1 MGKRA
6 NSLVAGFL
14 TREILYESRRLLVFR
29 ALRDSDRQA
38 VVIKLIGDRPTHSEQ
53 ARFRREFEL
62 TRELDSAFIAKPI
75 ELVESSKSLALITE
89 DFGATSLKTI
99 LGTEKLSL
107 LQLLKIALASASALE
122 HVHDRAIIHK
132 DIKPDNILVNL
143 ETDEVKL
150 TDFGISMRFEQNR
163 NAKRKNQGRDG
174 TLAYSSPEQTGRMNR
189 AVDYRTDFYSFG
201 ISLYEMLTEQL
212 PFQTESPM
220 ELIHCHLAQ
229 TPQPLSSINPKI
241 PGVLSDI
248 VLKLLSKNAEGR
260 YRAAKGLKFDLE
272 HCLERWKTDKYIG
285 AFELARHDVHERI
298 VLPTKLFGRQAE
310 TKRLFKAFEKARAGE
325 TQTALV
331 AGFSGIGKT
340 AVVCEVQPRMA
351 GEDGQFARHS
361 FEPGNSEPWSL
372 WYQLIESLVLPSH
385 SLDED
390 QKSPLREALRVSL
403 GESID
408 PLCYHVPS
416 LSRLLGHNASES
428 TTKLEPGKAV
438 TQFFKSWSRL
448 HFLVLFT
455 DDLHHAC
462 REEMELFETLSK
474 CRANTLLLVGA
485 YRDQTSRSDKALAT
499 FQKRFQL
506 AAKDQEN
513 TTFLKIR
520 PLSRANITE
529 LLAQTLDV
537 DPTTL
542 LSFAKV
548 LTRKACGN
556 PSFLLQFLRS
566 LESQSLLRFDANTE
580 KWNWDLDE
588 IERAQVPGEVIDFMA
603 NEIQSLPEHSL
614 SVLSLAACIGL
625 EFDLRRLSAVTKTI
639 GMHLVTS
646 LWEALEGGW
655 VLASDNDYKVI
666 EERSSSRSLEK
677 IRFRFLHEDVR
688 AAAYEYIEEEKRAI
702 VHLKV
707 ARLMSAD
714 FSNKTLHTKINDVL
728 LHFNKGSSEITEVNE
743 KLEVAG
749 LNLIAGRR
757 AKHRLDYVNA
767 ILFLRSALGLLGN
780 EPLSSHYSLALDIL
794 KSLAEC
800 LFLNGDVV
808 ESGRVLEDLKEQ
820 TVDPSDFVSILSLQ
834 ITNLTFLGQ
843 DGLALQKGRKALELL
858 NLVVPPVDQLE
869 STVTERLGA
878 LSKLVTVER
887 VAQLLSDHEIDN
899 DQITTRQMILEKM
912 IVASLHSQSS
922 LMLWCALE
930 IVERSIELGP
940 SPWTPTALVYFGLA
954 QGLRQ
959 KNWTF
964 AYEIGQL
971 ALDLQRRFTS
981 RSSPSLPSLVFAAQV
996 SHWIR
1001 PLSESITYLESAWDL
1016 ALSKNA
1022 INEIGV
1028 SGYYLVLYQFLRG
1041 DNLQV
1046 LESKT
1051 IQILKTL
1058 QGLCAEPTHNHLLF
1072 FVQNFRDLSGESEDR
1087 QIITGHVFDEAFY
1100 KVNLRGRETARASY
1114 YVLKEMVLYYA
1125 GQFQAAKEQ
1134 AEKAAPLLRNA
1145 HGSYLVIEHA
1155 FYYALSLAELYQENP
1170 NEENRQILEELHAQ
1184 LEQWA
1189 NCSPSNHQYKHAL
1202 LSAEIAVMR
1211 QDIVMAMT
1219 YYDEAIDAA
1228 MEADR
1233 VQGVALGNEL
1243 AGRFYLGLGR
1253 NRCAAAYLREAR
1265 EAYSVWGAE
1274 LKVSEMDVSYPD
1286 LLITE
1291 STPAARRESETGGSR
1306 AITSISNDSPQFDLQ
1321 AFLKASQAITSEI
1334 RLDRLLERLLSIV
1347 IEAAGAR
1354 SAYLILTHKDEL
1366 LLEAGSSLSR
1376 DALENFPIPVK
1387 DSTHV
1392 PVHVI
1397 ENVVESQRTVLGG
1410 QELCDNLFSMDPYL
1424 NAARPQSILCS
1435 PINYQGKC
1443 VGALY
1448 LENDLA
1454 SNAFP
1459 PRRSKI
1465 IALLSSQIAISIENA
1480 KIYSQLE
1487 DRVSERTKELTKA
1500 KESAETAT
1508 RAKSDF
1514 LAVMSHEIRTPMN
1527 AIIGMTSLL
1536 FDGELDPEQRDYVS
1550 TIRNS
1555 SSALLSL
1562 INSILDFSK
1571 IESGHLDLEEESF
1584 DLEQCI
1590 EESLDLVLGKASD
1603 KNLQLLYWLETETPT
1618 KIIGDVTRLRQIF
1631 VNLLGNAVK
1640 FTQEGEVKLTGRS
1653 RRVGPSKYE
1662 FHFSV
1667 EDTGIGI
1674 PKDRLQRLFRPFSQV
1689 DVSTARQFGGT
1700 GLGLA
1705 INKRLVEAM
1714 DGKIW
1719 VESHAGK
1726 GSKFQFMVQLQAKV
1740 NNKAPAMDLQI
1751 VKRKS
1756 ALVIDTHR
1764 EAGSILERYLR
1775 SWGLNCSRVETA
1787 QDAIALLEKKQ
1798 PVDIAFLDDQLTVEH
1813 KSKLLRLLTQQA
1825 EYRSCKIIETTTQL
1839 GRQPSNDRSYSKSIT
1854 KPIYPRALLDKLLDI
1869 FGDQKRNRRD
1879 SGKKVFNAKLSLA
1892 NPLRILLAEDN
1903 PVNQKVATLLLKR
1916 MGYSADIANN
1926 GVEVLEALER
1936 QSYDVIL
1943 MDVQMPVMDGLE
1955 ASRKICAQWP
1965 KEERPKIIAM
1975 TANAMS
1981 GDRDVCIRAGMDE
1994 YLSKPVQ
2001 VQALQEALLAAG
2013 QEIQD
2018 SQANAGHLENSNGEP
2033 SQPENK

>member
-14 TREILYESRRLLVFR
+14 TREILYESRRLFVFR
-29 ALRDSDRQA
+29 ALRDSDRLP

-62 TRELDSAFIAKPI
+62 TRELDAKYIAKPI
-75 ELVESSKSLALITE
+75 ELLESSQSLALITE
-89 DFGATSLKTI
+89 DFGARSLKTT
-99 LGTEKLSL
+99 LNFERLSF
-107 LQLLKIALASASALE
+107 LQLLEISLAVATALE

-143 ETDEVKL
+143 ESNEVKL

-163 NAKRKNQGRDG
+163 STKRKNLGPDG

-189 AVDYRTDFYSFG
+189 VVDYRTDFYSLG
-201 ISLYEMLTEQL
+201 ISLYEMFTGQL

-229 TPQPLSSINPKI
+229 TPQPLSDLNPKI
-241 PGVLSDI
+241 PGILSDI

-260 YRAAKGLKFDLE
+260 YRAAKGLRFDLE
-272 HCLERWKTDKYIG
+272 HCLDLWRNDKYIG

-298 VLPTKLFGRQAE
+298 VLPTKLFGRQPE
-310 TKRLFKAFEKARAGE
+310 TKVLFEAFERTRAGQSQS
-325 TQTALV
+325 TLV

-340 AVVCEVQPRMA
+340 AVVCEIQPRMT
-351 GEDGQFARHS
+351 GEEGQFARFA
-361 FEPGNSEPWSL
+361 FEPANSDPWAL
-372 WYQLIESLVLPSH
+372 WYQFIESMVLPSH

-390 QKSPLREALRVSL
+390 QKLRLRETLRTGL
-403 GESID
+403 GEANNL
-408 PLCYHVPS
+408 LCYHVPS
-416 LSRLLGHNASES
+416 LSRLLGHSASKTS
-428 TTKLEPGKAV
+428 NDVTPGEAV
-438 TQFFKSWSRL
+438 ALFFKSWSRHQL
-448 HFLVLFT
+448 LVLFM
-455 DDLHHAC
+455 DDLQHAC
-462 REEMELFETLSK
+462 KEELELFEALSEADD
-474 CRANTLLLVGA
+474 CTRLLVGA
-485 YRDQTSRSDKALAT
+485 YRDQALSTNAPLKA
-499 FQKRFQL
+499 FQKRFQK
-506 AAKDQEN
+506 AAKRDQSA
-513 TTFLKIR
+513 TFIEIR
-520 PLSRANITE
+520 PLSRADITE

-542 LSFAKV
+542 HSFAKV

-566 LESQSLLRFDANTE
+566 LESQSLLRFDASSGR
-580 KWNWDLDE
+580 WNWDLIE
-588 IERAQVPGEVIDFMA
+588 IEQAQVPGEVIEFMA
-603 NEIQSLPEHSL
+603 NEIQSLPENSL
-614 SVLSLAACIGL
+614 SVLSLAACIGQ
-625 EFDLRRLSAVTKTI
+625 EFDLRRLSAVTKTA
-639 GMHLVTS
+639 GMQILTA

-655 VLASDNDYKVI
+655 ILASDNDYKVL
-666 EERSSSRSLEK
+666 EERASSRSLEK

-688 AAAYEYIEEEKRAI
+688 AAAYEYIEEEKRAK

-707 ARLMSAD
+707 ARLMSVD
-714 FSNKTLHTKINDVL
+714 FSNQTLHAKINEVL
-728 LHFNKGSSEITEVNE
+728 LHFNKGSSEITEFDE
-743 KLEVAG
+743 QLEVAG

-757 AKHRLDYVNA
+757 AKHRLDFVNA
-767 ILFLRSALGLLGN
+767 ILFLRSALSLLG
-780 EPLSSHYSLALDIL
+780 EKPLTSHYSLALDIL
-794 KSLAEC
+794 MSLAEC

-808 ESGRVLEDLKEQ
+808 QSEQVLQDLEEQ
-820 TVDPSDFVSILSLQ
+820 HVDPSDYVSILSLQ
-834 ITNLTFLGQ
+834 TTILTFLGKDSQ
-843 DGLALQKGRKALELL
+843 ATQKGQRALELL
-858 NLVVPPVDQLE
+858 GVVFPPADQLDSAVE
-869 STVTERLGA
+869 KRLA
-878 LSKLVTVER
+878 EVSSRVTVER
-887 VAQLLSDHEIDN
+887 VVQLLADHELENERVSTQQPIF
-899 DQITTRQMILEKM
+899 EKM
-912 IVASLHSQSS
+912 IVASLHSQSN
-922 LMLWCALE
+922 LMLWCA
-930 IVERSIELGP
+930 IEVVDQTIEHGP
-940 SPWTPTALVYFGLA
+940 SPWSPTALVYFGLA
-954 QGLRQ
+954 QSLRQ
-959 KNWTF
+959 SNWTF
-964 AYEIGQL
+964 GYEVGQL
-971 ALDLQRRFTS
+971 ALDLQRRFKN

-996 SHWIR
+996 SHWKR
-1001 PLSESITYLESAWDL
+1001 PLSESITYLENSWDS

-1028 SGYYLVLYQFLRG
+1028 SGYYLVLYQFIRG

-1051 IQILKTL
+1051 IKIIKTL
-1058 QGLCAEPTHNHLLF
+1058 QGLCDEATHGHLQF

-1100 KVNLRGRETARASY
+1100 KVGLHGRETARASY

-1125 GQFQAAKEQ
+1125 GQFHAAKEQ
-1134 AEKAAPLLRNA
+1134 AEKASPLLKGA
-1145 HGSYLVIEHA
+1145 PGSYLVVVHA
-1155 FYYALSLAELYQENP
+1155 FYYALALAELYQENP
-1170 NEENRQILEELHAQ
+1170 NEENRQVLEALHAQ

-1189 NCSPSNHQYKHAL
+1189 NSSPLNHQYKHAL
-1202 LSAEIAVMR
+1202 LSAEIAVIR

-1228 MEADR
+1228 TDANQI
-1233 VQGVALGNEL
+1233 QGIALGNEL
-1243 AGRFYLGLGR
+1243 AGRFYRGLGR

-1265 EAYSVWGAE
+1265 EAYRIWGAE
-1274 LKVSEMDVSYPD
+1274 LKVSEMDVSYPE
-1286 LLITE
+1286 LLMTETTPTASGDTE
-1291 STPAARRESETGGSR
+1291 SGGSRGSR

-1334 RLDRLLERLLSIV
+1334 RLDRLLNRLLSIV
-1347 IEAAGAR
+1347 IETAGAR
-1354 SAYLILTHKDEL
+1354 SAYLILFHKDQL
-1366 LLEAGSSLSR
+1366 QLEAGSSLSR
-1376 DALENFPIPVK
+1376 DALEAFPLLVK
-1387 DSTHV
+1387 DSTQV
-1392 PVHVI
+1392 PIHVI
-1397 ENVVESQRTVLGG
+1397 EHVVDTQRTVLGG
-1410 QELCDNLFSMDPYL
+1410 QELSESLFSMDPYL

-1454 SNAFP
+1454 ANAFP
-1459 PRRSKI
+1459 ARRSKI

-1487 DRVSERTKELTKA
+1487 DRVTERTKELTKA

-1550 TIRNS
+1550 TIRSS
-1555 SSALLSL
+1555 SSALLAL

-1571 IESGHLDLEEESF
+1571 IESGHLDLEDESF
-1584 DLEQCI
+1584 NLNQCI
-1590 EESLDLVLGKASD
+1590 EESLDLVVGKASE
-1603 KNLQLLYWLETETPT
+1603 KNLQLLYWLEIDTPSEVV
-1618 KIIGDVTRLRQIF
+1618 GDITRLRQIF

-1640 FTQEGEVKLTGRS
+1640 FTQQGDVKLIGRS
-1653 RRVGPSKYE
+1653 HCIGPSRYE

-1714 DGKIW
+1714 GGKIW
-1719 VESHAGK
+1719 VESHDGK
-1726 GSKFQFMVQLQAKV
+1726 GSKFQFTVQLQGKV
-1740 NNKAPAMDLQI
+1740 INRAPAMDLQI

-1756 ALVIDTHR
+1756 ALIVDSHR
-1764 EAGSILERYLR
+1764 EAGAILERYLR
-1775 SWGLNCSRVETA
+1775 SWGLQSSRVESA
-1787 QDAIALLEKKQ
+1787 EAALALLQKKQ
-1798 PVDIAFLDDQLTVEH
+1798 PFDIAFIDDALSADVKSQLLRQLTQE
-1813 KSKLLRLLTQQA
+1813 K
-1825 EYRSCKIIETTTQL
+1825 EYRSCKVIETSTQL
-1839 GRQPSNDRSYSKSIT
+1839 GRQPSTDRSYAKSIT
-1854 KPIYPRALLDKLLDI
+1854 KPIYPRALLDKLLEL

-1879 SGKKVFNAKLSLA
+1879 SGKRVFNAKLSLA

-1926 GVEVLEALER
+1926 GL
-1936 QSYDVIL
+1936 
-1943 MDVQMPVMDGLE
+1943 
-1955 ASRKICAQWP
+1955 
-1965 KEERPKIIAM
+1965 
-1975 TANAMS
+1975 
-1981 GDRDVCIRAGMDE
+1981 
-1994 YLSKPVQ
+1994 
-2001 VQALQEALLAAG
+2001 
-2013 QEIQD
+2013 
-2018 SQANAGHLENSNGEP
+2018 
-2033 SQPENK
+2033 